1 MAKRVYQCSQ
11 CNTEFEFDST
21 RDALFCPLCGAAA
34 RVTNKKPSTTTTTTN
49 NTTTTTTQSSPLNN
63 ATSTVSS
70 SSSLVAVKFTDAAT
84 KTAIGSANIPLGW
97 KYGAEIQNTF
107 QSQEEPFVYVAQV
120 TNSDNSITMFVRNGE
135 NFIDVRNGIG
145 EGEVHKDGQID
156 KYFNTPMKRLTA
168 FEDYIT
174 TVAQAYNN
182 AKLTKVGS
190 AKLPSYYGNNESAH
204 KKLWTADAQ
213 DMAARFKNSQVT
225 FEAVNQV
232 NESTLVQYKYVSNR
246 RNNIMMVGA
255 DVGGFEFHLTPVSQN
270 TGNNMM
276 GILSSLI
283 GGGQQQAAANQG
295 VYISWGSKLI
305 FGLMTDESHSQE
317 AVQAFSNFVGS
328 FKQDKAIDT
337 LKQRYISQGT
347 TAADNTTTTT
357 SNNTSQGLD
366 MTSILMNLLNM
377 SNNSSR
383 MNIGEA
389 EKTDN
394 VIDITKFK

>member
-1 MAKRVYQCSQ
+1 
-11 CNTEFEFDST
+11 
-21 RDALFCPLCGAAA
+21 
-34 RVTNKKPSTTTTTTN
+34 
-49 NTTTTTTQSSPLNN
+49 
-63 ATSTVSS
+63 
-70 SSSLVAVKFTDAAT
+70 
-84 KTAIGSANIPLGW
+84 
-97 KYGAEIQNTF
+97 
-107 QSQEEPFVYVAQV
+107 
-120 TNSDNSITMFVRNGE
+120 
-135 NFIDVRNGIG
+135 
-145 EGEVHKDGQID
+145 
-156 KYFNTPMKRLTA
+156 
-168 FEDYIT
+168 
-174 TVAQAYNN
+174 
-182 AKLTKVGS
+182 
-190 AKLPSYYGNNESAH
+190 
-204 KKLWTADAQ
+204 
-213 DMAARFKNSQVT
+213 
-225 FEAVNQV
+225 
-232 NESTLVQYKYVSNR
+232 TLVQYKYVSNR

-255 DVGGFEFHLTPVSQN
+255 DVGGFEFHLTPVTQN
-270 TGNNMM
+270 TSNNMM

-347 TAADNTTTTT
+347 TAANNTTTTT